1 VTCSG
6 ATVITDTIGGG
17 GAAFAG
23 AFGSSFLPQ
32 LLMASSRA
40 GIRSVRAVLF
50 VFMIIRTKEKIACS
64 GSGANRT
71 ALQVS
76 TNGA

>member
-17 GAAFAG
+17 GAALAD

-32 LLMASSRA
+32 LLIASSKA

-50 VFMIIRTKEKIACS
+50 VFMIIRTIEKIVAR

-71 ALQVS
+71 A
-76 TNGA
+76 

>member
-1 VTCSG
+1 
-6 ATVITDTIGGG
+6 VITDTIGGG
-17 GAAFAG
+17 GAALAG

-32 LLMASSRA
+32 LLIASSRA

-50 VFMIIRTKEKIACS
+50 VFMSIRTKEKIAYG

-71 ALQVS
+71 AKQVTTS
-76 TNGA
+76 GA